1 MILLMNKRVTAIV
14 EEARKLTHEERLD
27 LLELLHIEFSDD
39 EASEGTP
46 EEIEAAWVEE
56 VERRVAKAER
66 GETTLVD
73 FDEVI
78 QRARASIRR

>member
-1 MILLMNKRVTAIV
+1 MNKRVTAIV

-66 GETTLVD
+66 GETT
-73 FDEVI
+73 FKSANEVFAEI
-78 QRARASIRR
+78 RQRLGK